1 MAKQTPDPAD
11 ERSREEQTTAD
22 ERSREEQTTADE
34 RSREE
39 QTTADER
46 SREEQAAAGAPRWE
60 APAAG
65 SSRPATDLAAAAAQ
79 LLKGGSRQLDSAA
92 LRDALLDLHEFWLT
106 TKATEIGITPTSGF
120 AIVATGGLGRGELLP
135 YSDLDLMLLHDNMP
149 GDLVSQVAELLW
161 YPLWDA
167 NIRIDH
173 SVRTVPEAITVA
185 GEDISAGLAMLETRH
200 IAGDSDLSS
209 LLISGAR
216 RQWRTGIASRFD
228 ELVAHTEARWQR
240 SGQIAHRAE
249 PDLKGGRG
257 GLRDIQLLNA
267 LAIAQLADVYPSRS
281 LASPIATLGEA
292 HLALLNV
299 RTELHRVSGR
309 GRELLLAQHA
319 DEIGAALRIGDRF
332 DLARMISDAAR
343 TISFYV
349 DAGLRTAANALP
361 RRGLAAFR
369 RPVRRPLDEGVIEFA
384 GEVILAR
391 DARPERDP
399 GLILRVAAASATTGL
414 PMASST
420 LARLS
425 ETAPELRRPWPRQA
439 LKDLL
444 VLLAAG
450 PPATA
455 TIEALDRTGLWGRLF
470 PEWGAVRDLPPRDVV
485 HIWTVDRH
493 LVETVSRA
501 SAFTTRVSRPDLLVL
516 GALVHDIGKGR
527 GGDHSIIGAEL
538 ATQIGTRL
546 GLWPSDVELLSK
558 MVRHHLL
565 LPHTATRR
573 DLQDP
578 KTIAEVVET
587 LDGDSVLL
595 ELLAVL
601 AEADSLATGPGVWG
615 DWKASL
621 IGDLVR
627 RCRLVMAGEPLPQPD
642 PIDPRFLS
650 LASDGVHVELTPGGS
665 PHIYNV
671 TMIAPDR
678 RGLLSKA
685 AGVLALN
692 SLRVHSASVNGHE
705 GSAINTFVV
714 SPHFGSPPA
723 AELLRQQFILALEGE
738 PDVLASLDRRDRD
751 AAQYGTGRA
760 GETPAGVPV
769 NHAPA
774 PPRILWSDG
783 AQPGELIVQIRA
795 TDRAGLLA
803 RLTAVFERDGVN
815 IAWAKVTTLGS
826 SVVDVFGI
834 TTVGDAGEVR
844 ADLERDLYAVLPAP
858 APAKPVSEAS

>member
-1 MAKQTPDPAD
+1 MAKQKRDSAVGA
-11 ERSREEQTTAD
+11 SRT
-22 ERSREEQTTADE
+22 
-34 RSREE
+34 
-39 QTTADER
+39 
-46 SREEQAAAGAPRWE
+46 E
-60 APAAG
+60 APAAA
-65 SSRPATDLAAAAAQ
+65 SSKAATDLTAAIEK
-79 LLKGGSRQLDSAA
+79 LLSNSRHLDSAA

-106 TKATEIGITPTSGF
+106 TKATEIGITETSGF

-135 YSDLDLMLLHDNMP
+135 YSDLDLMLLHDNL
-149 GDLVSQVAELLW
+149 GKKIVSDVAEKLW

-167 NIRIDH
+167 NIRLDH
-173 SVRTVPEAITVA
+173 SVRTVPEALKVA
-185 GEDISAGLAMLETRH
+185 GQDISAGLAMLEVRH
-200 IAGDSDLSS
+200 IAGDADLSS
-209 LLISGAR
+209 LLVGGAR

-228 ELVAHTEARWQR
+228 ELVEHTQQRWQR

-249 PDLKGGRG
+249 PDLKTGRG
-257 GLRDIQLLNA
+257 GLRDVQLLNA
-267 LAIAQLADVYPSRS
+267 LAIAQLADVYPSQS
-281 LASPIATLGEA
+281 LASPTETLGEA

-309 GRELLLAQHA
+309 GRELVLAQHA

-332 DLARMISDAAR
+332 DLARMLSDAAR

-361 RRGLAAFR
+361 RRGFAALR

-399 GLILRVAAASATTGL
+399 GLIL
-414 PMASST
+414 PMAAST

-425 ETAPELRRPWPRQA
+425 EHAPELRTPWPAQA

-444 VLLAAG
+444 VMLAAG
-450 PPATA
+450 PPAVA

-501 SAFTTRVSRPDLLVL
+501 SAFTTRVSRPDLLLL
-516 GALVHDIGKGR
+516 GALCHDIGKGR
-527 GGDHSIIGAEL
+527 GGDHSVIGAEL

-546 GLWPSDVELLSK
+546 GLWPSDIEVLSK
-558 MVRHHLL
+558 VVRHHLL

-578 KTIAEVVET
+578 KTIEMVVDT
-587 LDGDSVLL
+587 LEGDAVLL

-642 PIDPRFLS
+642 AIDPRYLS
-650 LASDGVHVELTPGGS
+650 LASTVGVHVELTPADS

-723 AELLRQQFILALEGE
+723 AELLRQQLILALEGE
-738 PDVLASLDRRDRD
+738 LDVLASLDKRDRD
-751 AAQYGTGRA
+751 AAQHGTGRA
-760 GETPAGVPV
+760 GEVVAAVPI
-769 NHAPA
+769 NHAAA
-774 PPRILWSDG
+774 PPRILWSEG
-783 AQPGELIVQIRA
+783 AQPGELVVQIRS
-795 TDRAGLLA
+795 TDRTGLLA
-803 RLTAVFERDGVN
+803 RLTAVFERDGVD

-826 SVVDVFGI
+826 SVVDLFGI
-834 TTVGDAGEVR
+834 TAAGDGAEVR
-844 ADLERDLYAVLPAP
+844 DEIEHDLVGVLPAP
-858 APAKPVSEAS
+858 PPAKPVSEAS

>member
-1 MAKQTPDPAD
+1 MAGKTPD
-11 ERSREEQTTAD
+11 S
-22 ERSREEQTTADE
+22 
-34 RSREE
+34 
-39 QTTADER
+39 
-46 SREEQAAAGAPRWE
+46 AAGASRWV
-60 APAAG
+60 APAAA
-65 SSRPATDLAAAAAQ
+65 SSRPATDLVAAAGQ
-79 LLKGGSRQLDSAA
+79 LLSGGSRQLDAAA

-106 TKATEIGITPTSGF
+106 TKAGEIGITATSGF

-149 GDLVSQVAELLW
+149 SADVSRVAEMLW

-167 NIRIDH
+167 NIRLDH
-173 SVRTVPEAITVA
+173 SVRTVPEALKVA
-185 GEDISAGLAMLETRH
+185 GEDISAGLAMLEARH
-200 IAGDSDLSS
+200 IAGDSDLSA
-209 LLISGAR
+209 LLIGGAR
-216 RQWRTGIASRFD
+216 RQWRTHIAPRFD
-228 ELVAHTEARWQR
+228 ELVDHTKARWQR

-249 PDLKGGRG
+249 PDLKCGRG
-257 GLRDIQLLNA
+257 GLRDVQLLNA

-281 LASPIATLGEA
+281 LASPISSLGEA

-332 DLARMISDAAR
+332 DLARMLSDAAR
-343 TISFYV
+343 TVGYYV

-361 RRGLAAFR
+361 RRGFAALR
-369 RPVRRPLDEGVIEFA
+369 RPVRRPLDEGVIEYA

-391 DARPERDP
+391 DARPDRDP

-414 PMASST
+414 PIAAST
-420 LARLS
+420 LSRLAG
-425 ETAPELRRPWPRQA
+425 TAPELRTPWPRQA

-444 VLLAAG
+444 VMLAAG
-450 PPATA
+450 PTTVA

-516 GALVHDIGKGR
+516 GALLHDIGKGR
-527 GGDHSIIGAEL
+527 GGDHSVIGAEL

-546 GLWPSDVELLSK
+546 GLWPSDIEVLCKL
-558 MVRHHLL
+558 VRHHLL
-565 LPHTATRR
+565 LPATATRR

-578 KTIAEVVET
+578 KTIAAVVDA
-587 LDGDSVLL
+587 LGGDPVVL
-595 ELLAVL
+595 ELLHAM

-627 RCRLVMAGEPLPQPD
+627 RCRLVMAGEPLPHPD
-642 PIDPRFLS
+642 PVDPRYLS
-650 LASDGVHVELTPGGS
+650 LAAQVGVHVELSPGDS

-692 SLRVHSASVNGHE
+692 SLRVHSASVNSHQ

-723 AELLRQQFILALEGE
+723 AELLRQQFILALDGE
-738 PDVLASLDRRDRD
+738 LDVIASLERRERD
-751 AAQYGTGRA
+751 AAQYGTGRV
-760 GETPAGVPV
+760 GEAPAAVPV
-769 NHAPA
+769 NQVPA
-774 PPRILWSDG
+774 PPRVLWSDG
-783 AQPGELIVQIRA
+783 AAPGALIVQIRA

-803 RLTAVFERDGVN
+803 RLTAVFERDGVD

-826 SVVDVFGI
+826 SVVDAFCISVPEEGS
-834 TTVGDAGEVR
+834 AAVR
-844 ADLERDLYAVLPAP
+844 DELERDLFAVLPTP
-858 APAKPVSEAS
+858 APPKPVSEAS

>member
-1 MAKQTPDPAD
+1 MAEKKRDL
-11 ERSREEQTTAD
+11 
-22 ERSREEQTTADE
+22 
-34 RSREE
+34 
-39 QTTADER
+39 
-46 SREEQAAAGAPRWE
+46 AAGASRWV

-65 SSRPATDLAAAAAQ
+65 SARPATDLSAASAK
-79 LLKGGSRQLDSAA
+79 LLTGTARQLDSAA
-92 LRDALLDLHEFWLT
+92 LRHALLDLHEFWLT

-120 AIVATGGLGRGELLP
+120 AIVATGGLGRGELVP
-135 YSDLDLMLLHDNMP
+135 YSDLDLTLLHDNMP
-149 GDLVSQVAELLW
+149 ADVVSQVAELLW

-173 SVRTVPEAITVA
+173 SVRTVPEALKVA
-185 GEDISAGLAMLETRH
+185 GDDISAGLAMLEARH

-209 LLISGAR
+209 LLVGGAR
-216 RQWRTGIASRFD
+216 RQWRTGIASRFE
-228 ELVAHTEARWQR
+228 ELVEHTRARWQR
-240 SGQIAHRAE
+240 SGEIAHRAE
-249 PDLKGGRG
+249 PDLKCGRG
-257 GLRDIQLLNA
+257 GLRDVQLLNA

-281 LASPIATLGEA
+281 SVSPTETLGDA

-309 GRELLLAQHA
+309 GRDLVLAQHA
-319 DEIGAALRIGDRF
+319 DEIGAALHIGDRF
-332 DLARMISDAAR
+332 DLARMLSDAAR

-349 DAGLRTAANALP
+349 DAGIRTAGNALP
-361 RRGLAAFR
+361 RRGFAALR
-369 RPVRRPLDEGVIEFA
+369 RPTRRPLDEGVIEFA

-391 DARPERDP
+391 DARPDRDP

-414 PMASST
+414 PMAAST
-420 LARLS
+420 LSRLA
-425 ETAPELRRPWPRQA
+425 ETAPEPRTPWPRQA

-444 VLLAAG
+444 VMLGAG
-450 PPATA
+450 PSVVP

-501 SAFTTRVSRPDLLVL
+501 SAFTTLVSRPDLLIL
-516 GALVHDIGKGR
+516 GALCHDIGKGR
-527 GGDHSIIGAEL
+527 GGDHSVIGADL

-546 GLWPSDVELLSK
+546 GLWPSDIDLLSK
-558 MVRHHLL
+558 VVRHHLL

-578 KTIAEVVET
+578 KTIASVVDT
-587 LDGDSVLL
+587 LDGDLTLL
-595 ELLAVL
+595 ELLHVL

-627 RCRLVMAGEPLPQPD
+627 RCKLVMAGEPLPQPD
-642 PIDPRFLS
+642 PIDPRFLA
-650 LASDGVHVELTPGGS
+650 LAAEVGVHVELTPGDS

-723 AELLRQQFILALEGE
+723 GELLRQQFILALDGE
-738 PDVLASLDRRDRD
+738 LDVLASLDRRDHD
-751 AAQYGTGRA
+751 AAQYGTTRA
-760 GETPAGVPV
+760 GDVPAAVPI
-769 NHAPA
+769 NHATA
-774 PPRILWSDG
+774 PPRVLWNDG
-783 AQPGELIVQIRA
+783 AAPGELVVQIRS

-803 RLTAVFERDGVN
+803 RLTAVFERDGVD

-834 TTVGDAGEVR
+834 TVVADGDAGAASDR
-844 ADLERDLYAVLPAP
+844 ISPAMRDDIERDLYAVLPAP
-858 APAKPVSEAS
+858 APAKSVSEAS